1 MGLIDVNGTALHCER
16 RGDGPVVLFVSG
28 APGDAGLWT
37 GVADV
42 LASEYTVIT
51 YDRRGNSRSPR
62 PPGWTVTTVDE
73 QADDAAALLCG
84 LDLEQAIVLGTS
96 AAAGIVASLALRHP
110 TVVQGAVFHEAIFPS
125 GVTNPP
131 AERAERRVL
140 IEQAMAA
147 DGPRGAI
154 EAFVRGVGGDVVYES
169 LDPALRERTL
179 ANGDVYFGI
188 ERTAFVAYEP
198 SPDEFASIRVAR
210 AVAVGADYRRPD
222 APGHWRYETAEWL
235 ATRLSID
242 LVELPGGHMGYLDD
256 PGGFA
261 LALRPV
267 LRALA

>member
-1 MGLIDVNGTALHCER
+1 MGLIDVNGTTLHCER
-16 RGDGPVVLFVSG
+16 RGNGPVVLFVSG
-28 APGDAGLWT
+28 ASGDAGLWT

-51 YDRRGNSRSPR
+51 YNRRGNSRSPR
-62 PPGWTVTTVDE
+62 PPGWTVTTIDE
-73 QADDAAALLCG
+73 QADDAAALLGG

-110 TVVQGAVFHEAIFPS
+110 TVVQAAVFHEAIFPS

-131 AERAERRVL
+131 TKERAERRIL

-147 DGPRGAI
+147 DRPRGAI
-154 EAFVRGVGGDVVYES
+154 EAFVRSVGGDVVYES

-179 ANGDVYFGI
+179 GDGDVYFSM
-188 ERTAFVAYEP
+188 ERTPFVAYEP
-198 SPDEFASIRVAR
+198 TPDEFASMRWAR
-210 AVAVGADYRRPD
+210 AVTVGADSCRPD
-222 APGHWRYETAEWL
+222 APGHWRYKTAEWL

-256 PGGFA
+256 PG
-261 LALRPV
+261 RV
-267 LRALA
+267 RAGT